1 MVAAVT
7 PHGTLNTMKRL
18 AGALI
23 EVSPRRSFEALALL
37 VGVGA
42 LEGFG
47 LVLLVSLLQLVGIAA
62 ESGPLDGI
70 AAWAGALFNALGTRP
85 TLGSVLLAYVAV
97 TALQAWLQRRR
108 TIAAARIEQDVVTTL
123 RTRLYRA
130 IAASRWSFFSRTR
143 ASDFTRTL
151 TEEVDRVGAA
161 TYLLLDLVSASVV
174 AAVYL
179 AMALRLSPALT
190 ALVAL
195 CGGTLLLGGRRT
207 LTAAHA
213 AGTHYSA
220 ASARLYAAVADHL
233 GGMKIARS
241 YGAEQRH
248 EAVFARL
255 SGDLN
260 HVGIAT
266 TEAQARLGFRVT
278 IGSAAVLSAIVYV
291 AYGVLR
297 VSAAQLLLLLFLFA
311 RLVPRLSNMYER
323 AQTLATVAPSFDV
336 VSHLEKECLAAA
348 APPPQPRP
356 LPFERDIVFEHVS
369 FRYRDDAGAGAV
381 EDVGL
386 SILKGSTT
394 AIVGPSGAGK
404 STLADLLMG
413 LIEPASGRVLVDG
426 QTMTPDAMPAWRER
440 IGYVPQD
447 AFLFHETVRA
457 NLLWAHPGASDA
469 DIRNALRQASADGFV
484 ATLPH
489 GLETVVGDRGLLL
502 SGGERQRLSLARA
515 LLRRPALLIL
525 DEATSSL
532 DFENE
537 QRIQEAIEGLR
548 ETMTIVVITHRLAT
562 VRHADTIH
570 VLEGG
575 RLMESGSWD
584 ELLASASGPFARM
597 CRARGLLADSLN
609 DVRLSSSHRCTAE
622 ADLRTTTR
630 RDTGISTT
638 AVLCSHS

>member
-1 MVAAVT
+1 
-7 PHGTLNTMKRL
+7 MKRL
-18 AGALI
+18 AGAVV
-23 EVSPRRSFEALALL
+23 EVSPRRSLEALALL

-47 LVLLVSLLQLVGIAA
+47 LVLLVSVLQLVGIA

-70 AAWAGALFNALGTRP
+70 AAWVGALFNALGTHP
-85 TLGSVLLAYVAV
+85 TLGGVLLSYVAV
-97 TALQAWLQRRR
+97 TALQAWMQRRR
-108 TIAAARIEQDVVTTL
+108 TIAGARLEQDVVTTL

-130 IAASRWSFFSRTR
+130 IAASRWSFFSRAR

-161 TYLLLDLVSASVV
+161 TYLLLDLAAASVM
-174 AAVYL
+174 AAVYF

-195 CGGTLLLGGRRT
+195 CGGTLLLGGRRS
-207 LTAAHA
+207 LTAAHE

-266 TEAQARLGFRVT
+266 TEAQARLGFRLT
-278 IGSAAVLSAIVYV
+278 LGSAALLSAIVYV

-311 RLVPRLSNMYER
+311 RLVPRLSSMYER
-323 AQTLATVAPSFDV
+323 AQTLATALPSFDV
-336 VSHLEKECLAAA
+336 VSHLEEECLATA
-348 APPPQPRP
+348 APPRRQPRP

-369 FRYRDDAGAGAV
+369 FKYRDDAGAGAV

-386 SILKGSTT
+386 SILKGFTT

-469 DIRNALRQASADGFV
+469 DVWNALRQASADGFV
-484 ATLPH
+484 AALPH

-515 LLRRPALLIL
+515 LLRRPTLLIL

-532 DFENE
+532 DLENE
-537 QRIQEAIEGLR
+537 QRIQEAIERLR
-548 ETMTIVVITHRLAT
+548 ETTTIVVITHRLAT

-584 ELLASASGPFARM
+584 ELLASASGSLARM
-597 CRARGLLADSLN
+597 CRS
-609 DVRLSSSHRCTAE
+609 SSSHRCTAE

-630 RDTGISTT
+630 RDAGISTT